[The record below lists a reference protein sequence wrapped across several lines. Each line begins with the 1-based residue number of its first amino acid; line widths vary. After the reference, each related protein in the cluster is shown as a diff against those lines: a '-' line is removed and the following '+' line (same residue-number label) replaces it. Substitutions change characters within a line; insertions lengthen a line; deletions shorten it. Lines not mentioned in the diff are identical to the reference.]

1 MGVGEVETN
10 AANLSVCSR
19 TLVQSPVLCS
29 GWIEGGRPPAAPGRG
44 RGSWCWTSCLH
55 LKISCSVSSIGDIYT
70 TTTTFSHLPTL
81 ITTTPSPSALTSQ
94 SNKTSEVKSE
104 WHCQT
109 GERREERSWSSV
121 KPLHVRIE
129 WGASCS
135 YCGWDHWDCEKLSA
149 GSEVKTKRHY
159 IPLQRNHQ
167 VNELEVTVNNT
178 KPALTSF
185 SDLNWPTI
193 EIIST
198 LTAKF
203 DYWLQW
209 LSRLSWCSRD
219 QQFSKQWKIS
229 TCTRVRGCVI
239 FLTQIISMGSDF

>member
-104 WHCQT
+104 SHCQT
-109 GERREERSWSSV
+109 GGRREE
-121 KPLHVRIE
+121 L
-129 WGASCS
+129 
-135 YCGWDHWDCEKLSA
+135 
-149 GSEVKTKRHY
+149 
-159 IPLQRNHQ
+159 
-167 VNELEVTVNNT
+167 
-178 KPALTSF
+178 
-185 SDLNWPTI
+185 
-193 EIIST
+193 IISET
-198 LTAKF
+198 F
-203 DYWLQW
+203 
-209 LSRLSWCSRD
+209 
-219 QQFSKQWKIS
+219 
-229 TCTRVRGCVI
+229 TCEDWVRGLL
-239 FLTQIISMGSDF
+239 FLLWLRSLGLRETQCRQWSEN